1 MTRWVWLLAFAFAFA
16 FLAVV
21 TGKTN
26 DMLMS

>member
-1 MTRWVWLLAFAFAFA
+1 MTRWVWLLAFAFAFG